1 MNGITKNTPLRFGH
15 QFTVE
20 FQGYDLPD
28 YLQSTGKSTSENI
41 TYYVKS
47 ASIPKV
53 DVKSAN
59 VSFLAAGF
67 VVPGVIAYPDS
78 WKVDILLDQDL
89 TMYRRL
95 KLWHE
100 EISSYR
106 LDGGGKKVIPYVTA
120 NVNLLDNTMQNIVRR
135 YIMEGVWIS
144 ELGNVDFKYQEGASE
159 VLKCSCT
166 FTMQYFYEA
175 QGEDDPLKAQVF

>member
-1 MNGITKNTPLRFGH
+1 MLGIIKETPFRFGH

-20 FQGYDLPD
+20 FQGPDLPE
-28 YLQSTGKSTSENI
+28 YLKSTGVNDNI
-41 TYYVKS
+41 TYYVRS

-67 VVPGVIAYPDS
+67 VVPGVIEYPED
-78 WKVDILLDQDL
+78 WQVEILLDQDL

-95 KLWHE
+95 KMWHE

-106 LDGGGKKVIPYVTA
+106 LDGGGKKVIPHITA

-144 ELGNVDFKYQEGASE
+144 ELSNVDFKYQEGASDT
-159 VLKCSCT
+159 LKCT
-166 FTMQYFYEA
+166 AKFVMQYFYEA
-175 QGEDDPLKAQVF
+175 QGERDPLAGR